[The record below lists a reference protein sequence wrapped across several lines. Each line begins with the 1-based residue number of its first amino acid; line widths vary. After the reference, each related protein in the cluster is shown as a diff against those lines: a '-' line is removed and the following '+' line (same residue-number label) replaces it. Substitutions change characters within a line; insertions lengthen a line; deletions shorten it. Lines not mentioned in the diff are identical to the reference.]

1 MTDSL
6 LDPAIDA
13 ATPDARP
20 LGRPSEVPEKFW
32 DSAAGQMRVD
42 ALLKSYIELERR
54 LGQKVARPAPDA
66 DEAEQAMWR
75 EMMGIPPSPDAYAVN
90 EPQGL
95 GIDPDVNAMLHK
107 AGFTNDQAQLVYDL
121 AAERLL
127 PLIGEAAQQYE
138 SERQV
143 ERLSQHFGSEERFRR
158 VAAQL
163 SAWGRQH
170 LPPPV
175 FEALSTT
182 YEGVL
187 AMERMMAGKEPEMT
201 KDMAPPA
208 VQSEAELRQMMRD
221 PRYWQK
227 REPAFVQKV
236 TEGFRR
242 LVGG

>member
-6 LDPAIDA
+6 LDPAIEA
-13 ATPDARP
+13 APATT
-20 LGRPSEVPEKFW
+20 RPSDVPEKFW
-32 DSAAGQMRVD
+32 DRAAGQMRVD

-54 LGQKVARPAPDA
+54 MSQKVSRPAPDA
-66 DEAEQAMWR
+66 ADEEQATWR
-75 EMMGIPPSPDAYAVN
+75 EMMGIPPSPDAYSVT

-95 GIDPDVNAMLHK
+95 GIDADVNAMLHR

-127 PLIGEAAQQYE
+127 PLIGEAAQAYE
-138 SERQV
+138 QERQV

-158 VAAQL
+158 VAGQL

-170 LPPPV
+170 LPKPV

-187 AMERMMAGKEPEMT
+187 AMERMMAGKEPEMARET
-201 KDMAPPA
+201 AAPTA
-208 VQSEAELRQMMRD
+208 ESEAELRQMMRD

>member
-13 ATPDARP
+13 APAP
-20 LGRPSEVPEKFW
+20 ARPSEVPEKFW
-32 DSAAGQMRVD
+32 DTATGAMRVD

-54 LGQKVARPAPDA
+54 LSQKITPPAADA
-66 DEAEQAMWR
+66 AAEEQQAWR
-75 EMMGIPPSPDAYAVN
+75 DMLGIPSSPDAYEVV
-90 EPQGL
+90 EPAGL
-95 GIDPDVNAMLHK
+95 GIDPAVNDMLHK
-107 AGFTNDQAQLVYDL
+107 AGFTQAQAQLVYDL

-138 SERQV
+138 AERQV
-143 ERLSQHFGSEERFRR
+143 ERLTQHFGSEERFRR
-158 VAAQL
+158 IARQL
-163 SAWGRQH
+163 SAWGNQH
-170 LPPPV
+170 LPKPV

-182 YEGVL
+182 FEGVL
-187 AMERMMAGKEPEMT
+187 AMERMMAGTEPAMT
-201 KDMAPPA
+201 KETAPQQG
-208 VQSEAELRQMMRD
+208 QSEAELRQMMRD

-242 LVGG
+242 LVNG

>member
-1 MTDSL
+1 MTESL
-6 LDPAIDA
+6 LDPAIEA
-13 ATPDARP
+13 APAS
-20 LGRPSEVPEKFW
+20 RPSDVPEKFW
-32 DSAAGQMRVD
+32 DSAAGQMRVE

-54 LGQKVARPAPDA
+54 LSQKVARPAPDA
-66 DEAEQAMWR
+66 ADEEQAMWR
-75 EMMGIPPSPDAYAVN
+75 DMMGIPSSPDAYAVT

-95 GIDPDVNAMLHK
+95 GIDADVNAMLHR
-107 AGFTNDQAQLVYDL
+107 AGFTNEQAQLVYDL

-138 SERQV
+138 AERQV

-158 VAAQL
+158 VASQL

-187 AMERMMAGKEPEMT
+187 ALERMMAGKEPAMA

-208 VQSEAELRQMMRD
+208 AESEAELRQMIRD